1 MRFLKYN
8 TTITLFCLVV
18 NFSKAQSDL
27 EKVTSLLHEQQAC
40 WNNGDIPCFMKH
52 YWKSDSLTFVGKSGI
67 QYGWDKTLENYQKS
81 YPDKNAMGQLA
92 FDIVKVS
99 QLADDAIYMLGKW
112 SLKRKNDS
120 PNGLFTLI
128 FKKINGQWLIV
139 SDHSS

>member
-1 MRFLKYN
+1 MILVRKAV
-8 TTITLFCLVV
+8 TAILFFWVV
-18 NFSKAQSDL
+18 NFSKAQTEV
-27 EKVTSLLHEQQAC
+27 EKVSALLSEQQTC
-40 WNNGDIPCFMKH
+40 WNNEDIPCFMKH

-67 QYGWDKTLENYQKS
+67 QYGWDKTFENYQKS
-81 YPDKNAMGQLA
+81 YPDKNTMGQLT
-92 FDIVKVS
+92 FEIVKVS

-112 SLKRKNDS
+112 SLKRSNDS